1 MDQSASPGANGSV
14 LRVEGV
20 SKSFGGVR
28 AVADCHVTVAERS
41 ITGLIGPNG
50 SGKTTLFNVITG
62 MAPADAGATYFRGR
76 NILGLKPHEIFR
88 LGMSRTFQITRVFR
102 KMTVMENLRV
112 ATPPGKSTTTVR
124 AWAEELLKLFD
135 LWELRDRFAED
146 TSYGQQKL
154 LEFAGL
160 TAFAGEYAANLSYGQ
175 QKLLEFVRALVPDPD
190 LILLDEPFAGVNRV
204 MAQKLVELIR
214 RFQARGTTF
223 FLIDHEMKIVMEIC
237 DWIYVMDFGRV
248 IAQGGPDVVRS
259 DPRVLEAYFGR

>member
-1 MDQSASPGANGSV
+1 MDQAPSPQANGSV

-28 AVADCHVTVAERS
+28 AVGKCHMTVAERS

-62 MAPADAGATYFRGR
+62 MMQADAGATYFRGR

-112 ATPPGKSTTTVR
+112 ATPPGKSTTAVR
-124 AWAEELLKLFD
+124 AWADELLKLFD
-135 LWELRDRFAED
+135 LWELRDSFAED

-154 LEFAGL
+154 LEFA
-160 TAFAGEYAANLSYGQ
+160 
-175 QKLLEFVRALVPDPD
+175 RALVPEPAMVM
-190 LILLDEPFAGVNRV
+190 LDEPFAGVNRV
-204 MAQKLVELIR
+204 MAQKLVDLIR
-214 RFQARGTTF
+214 RFQARGTAF

-237 DWIYVMDFGRV
+237 DLIYVMDFGRV
-248 IAQGGPDVVRS
+248 IAEGKPDAVRN

>member
-1 MDQSASPGANGSV
+1 
-14 LRVEGV
+14 V

-28 AVADCHVTVAERS
+28 AVADCHLTVAERS

-62 MAPADAGATYFRGR
+62 MAAADAGATYFRGR
-76 NILGLKPHEIFR
+76 NVLGLKPHEIFR
-88 LGMSRTFQITRVFR
+88 LGVSRTFQLTRVFR

-112 ATPPGKSTTTVR
+112 ATPPGKSPAAVR
-124 AWAEELLKLFD
+124 AWAEELLKLFN

-154 LEFAGL
+154 LEFA
-160 TAFAGEYAANLSYGQ
+160 
-175 QKLLEFVRALVPDPD
+175 RALVPEPAMV
-190 LILLDEPFAGVNRV
+190 ILDEPFAGVNRV
-204 MAQKLVELIR
+204 MAQTLVELIR

-248 IAQGGPDVVRS
+248 IAQGKPDVVRS

>member
-1 MDQSASPGANGSV
+1 MDPAPSRPASEPV

-20 SKSFGGVR
+20 SKSFGGVQ
-28 AVADCHVTVAERS
+28 AVGDCHLRVVERS

-62 MAPADAGATYFRGR
+62 VAPADAGATYFRGR
-76 NILGLKPHEIFR
+76 NILGLRPHEIFR

-112 ATPPGKSTTTVR
+112 ATPPGKTTADVR
-124 AWAEELLKLFD
+124 AQAEELLKLFN

-146 TSYGQQKL
+146 MSYGQQKL
-154 LEFAGL
+154 LEFA
-160 TAFAGEYAANLSYGQ
+160 
-175 QKLLEFVRALVPDPD
+175 RALVPEPAMVM
-190 LILLDEPFAGVNRV
+190 LDEPFAGVNRV
-204 MAQKLVELIR
+204 MAQTLVELIR

-237 DWIYVMDFGRV
+237 DSIYVMDFGQV
-248 IAQGGPDVVRS
+248 IAEGTPDVVRN
-259 DPRVLEAYFGR
+259 DPRVLEAYFGA

>member
-1 MDQSASPGANGSV
+1 VEQAVGRQATGPV
-14 LRVEGV
+14 LRVHGV
-20 SKSFGGVR
+20 SKLFGGVR
-28 AVADCHVTVAERS
+28 AVDDCHVTVAEGS

-62 MAPADAGATYFRGR
+62 MARADGGATYFRGR
-76 NILGLKPHEIFR
+76 SILGLKPHEIFQ

-112 ATPPGKSTTTVR
+112 AAPPGKSTAAVR
-124 AWAEELLKLFD
+124 AWAEELLQLFN
-135 LWELRDRFAED
+135 LWELRDSFAED

-154 LEFAGL
+154 LEFA
-160 TAFAGEYAANLSYGQ
+160 
-175 QKLLEFVRALVPDPD
+175 RALVPEPAMV
-190 LILLDEPFAGVNRV
+190 ILDEPFAGVNRV

-237 DWIYVMDFGRV
+237 DLIYVMDFGRV
-248 IAQGGPDVVRS
+248 IARGAPEVVRN
-259 DPRVLEAYFGR
+259 DPRVLDAYFGR